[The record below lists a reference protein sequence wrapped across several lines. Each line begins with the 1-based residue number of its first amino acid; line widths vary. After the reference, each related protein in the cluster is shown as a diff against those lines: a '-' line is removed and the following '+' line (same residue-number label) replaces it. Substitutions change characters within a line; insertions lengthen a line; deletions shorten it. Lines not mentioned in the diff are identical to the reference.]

1 MTLLTRYT
9 FFPVMRAHLWYW
21 VALGEKR
28 IGATRVAK
36 LRGRGE
42 GERPNRTL
50 QSLGTSST
58 APIRE
63 QSERG
68 IPGIAGGCLFRIKSN
83 RLRRGTRFVKL
94 GCEAP
99 EDLGP
104 KG

>member
-1 MTLLTRYT
+1 
-9 FFPVMRAHLWYW
+9 MREHLWYW

-36 LRGRGE
+36 LRGTGVYSGRGE
-42 GERPNRTL
+42 AKRANRTL

-68 IPGIAGGCLFRIKSN
+68 IPGIAGGCLFRLKSN

-99 EDLGP
+99 EGLGP